1 MSKPN
6 PFDDPSNPF
15 EDPSIT
21 SALTSHREEP
31 AYQLETDPIHA
42 NSSSF
47 AASTDDF
54 SGATLKQFS
63 APEVDPF
70 SSSDSPYQQSSTV
83 STPTPGALSGN
94 REEELLRKERELEQR
109 ERDLEQ
115 RQQTITRQGR
125 LPNNFPPCFPFIY
138 LDINV
143 EIPPQHQ
150 GVMNWLY
157 REWLLFEITLV
168 MNFIAILCVL
178 FSHPPSVTSAPTDMG
193 VALTEMF
200 THTAASFFL
209 WYRPVY
215 NAYMKDVSLYFFLYF
230 VFNGFHILYTFYM
243 AVGIPSTGGAGL
255 ILLVTL
261 FSDGYIL
268 SGIFTLL
275 ATICWLVMGV
285 MAIFLFKKTYDQYK
299 AAGHTWKETKTDAYV
314 HLGRSPTARNIAVQG
329 AGAYASANRR

>member
-21 SALTSHREEP
+21 SALTSQREEP
-31 AYQLETDPIHA
+31 AYQLETDPI
-42 NSSSF
+42 
-47 AASTDDF
+47 TVR
-54 SGATLKQFS
+54 QFS
-63 APEVDPF
+63 AQEEIDPF
-70 SSSDSPYQQSSTV
+70 SSTDGPFSHSNV
-83 STPTPGALSGN
+83 STPTPGPLPGS

-115 RQQTITRQGR
+115 RQMNISRQGR

-150 GVMNWLY
+150 GVMTWLY

-168 MNFIAILCVL
+168 LNFIACLCVL

-215 NAYMKDVSLYFFLYF
+215 NAYMKDVSLYFFLFF

-255 ILLVTL
+255 ILLVAL

-285 MAIFLFKKTYDQYK
+285 MAVFLFKKTYDQYK
-299 AAGHTWKETKTDAYV
+299 AAGHTFKEAKDDAYV
-314 HLGRSPTARNIAVQG
+314 QLGRSSLRA
-329 AGAYASANRR
+329 

>member
-21 SALTSHREEP
+21 SALTSNREEP

-54 SGATLKQFS
+54 TGATVRQFS

-70 SSSDSPYQQSSTV
+70 STVDSPYQHGSNA
-83 STPTPGALSGN
+83 STPTPGQVSGN

-115 RQQTITRQGR
+115 RQRTLSRQGR
-125 LPNNFPPCFPFIY
+125 QPNNFPPCFPFLY
-138 LDINV
+138 LDISV

-157 REWLLFEITLV
+157 REWLLFEVTLV
-168 MNFIAILCVL
+168 MNFIACLCVL

-193 VALTEMF
+193 VALTELF

-215 NAYMKDVSLYFFLYF
+215 NAYMKEVSLYYCKCTVSRL
-230 VFNGFHILYTFYM
+230 
-243 AVGIPSTGGAGL
+243 
-255 ILLVTL
+255 
-261 FSDGYIL
+261 
-268 SGIFTLL
+268 
-275 ATICWLVMGV
+275 
-285 MAIFLFKKTYDQYK
+285 
-299 AAGHTWKETKTDAYV
+299 
-314 HLGRSPTARNIAVQG
+314 
-329 AGAYASANRR
+329 

>member
-21 SALTSHREEP
+21 SALTSQREEP
-31 AYQLETDPIHA
+31 AYQLETDPI
-42 NSSSF
+42 
-47 AASTDDF
+47 TVR
-54 SGATLKQFS
+54 QFS
-63 APEVDPF
+63 AQEEIDPF
-70 SSSDSPYQQSSTV
+70 SSTDGPFSHSNV
-83 STPTPGALSGN
+83 STPTPGPLPGS

-115 RQQTITRQGR
+115 RQMNISRQGR

-150 GVMNWLY
+150 GVMTWLY

-168 MNFIAILCVL
+168 LNFIACLCVL

-215 NAYMKDVSLYFFLYF
+215 NAYMKDVSLYFCKCKAT
-230 VFNGFHILYTFYM
+230 ND
-243 AVGIPSTGGAGL
+243 PSHSVLATN
-255 ILLVTL
+255 
-261 FSDGYIL
+261 IL
-268 SGIFTLL
+268 SWLSQSCFLCLTDSTFCIPFTWLL
-275 ATICWLVMGV
+275 EFHPRKLIMSNKYWL
-285 MAIFLFKKTYDQYK
+285 
-299 AAGHTWKETKTDAYV
+299 
-314 HLGRSPTARNIAVQG
+314 
-329 AGAYASANRR
+329 

>member
-63 APEVDPF
+63 AAEVDPF
-70 SSSDSPYQQSSTV
+70 STSDSPYQQSSNV
-83 STPTPGALSGN
+83 STPTPGALSGS

-115 RQQTITRQGR
+115 RQQTINRQGR
-125 LPNNFPPCFPFIY
+125 LPNNFPPCFPFLY

-150 GVMNWLY
+150 GVMNWIY

-215 NAYMKDVSLYFFLYF
+215 NAYMKDVSLYF
-230 VFNGFHILYTFYM
+230 
-243 AVGIPSTGGAGL
+243 
-255 ILLVTL
+255 
-261 FSDGYIL
+261 
-268 SGIFTLL
+268 
-275 ATICWLVMGV
+275 C
-285 MAIFLFKKTYDQYK
+285 K
-299 AAGHTWKETKTDAYV
+299 
-314 HLGRSPTARNIAVQG
+314 
-329 AGAYASANRR
+329 